1 MKYLFLTFILLL
13 CVAHASSAGVGLAQS
28 SNSESIDEMLDK
40 AKNLHMTGE
49 EKQSLDVYRDVLD
62 RDSDNL
68 DALWNAT
75 VLHTKIGHRQDTEED
90 MADHYEKAGELAD
103 RALELHGDSGYAYYA
118 KAVSKARM
126 TEVLDTKDKIEA
138 SHEIK
143 ENIGKASE
151 RLPEFAPVW
160 HLYGVWHSD
169 VSNTSSVE
177 RAAAGLLSK
186 GVPEASNDKAEEY
199 LLKATEMDEDNIL
212 FLQDLAKHYLK
223 VDKTEKAKEILSEIL
238 ETEPVMKD
246 DEAYQQEARDLL
258 SDLN

>member
-13 CVAHASSAGVGLAQS
+13 FVAHASSSVGLAQS
-28 SNSESIDEMLDK
+28 SSSESIDEMLEK
-40 AKNLHMTGE
+40 AENLHMTGE
-49 EKQSLDVYRDVLD
+49 EQQSLDVYLDILD

-68 DALWNAT
+68 EALWNAT
-75 VLHTKIGHRQDTEED
+75 VLHTKIGHRQDSEED

-103 RALELHGDSGYAYYA
+103 KALEHHSDSGYAYYA

-126 TEVLDTKDKIEA
+126 TEVLDTRDKIEA

-143 ENIGKASE
+143 ENIEKASE
-151 RLPEFAPVW
+151 RLPDFAPAW

-169 VSNTSSVE
+169 VANTSSVE
-177 RAAAGLLSK
+177 RAAAGLFSK

-223 VDKTEKAKEILSEIL
+223 VDKPEEAKEVLSEIL
-238 ETEPVMKD
+238 KAEPVMKD